1 MVPATDN
8 NLAARSPP
16 FFTAVLTVFNKLL
29 PNSSQLILSVKD
41 LSAVIAPP
49 KKPQKALDMEVIN
62 LCPSPLS
69 PKKELNVEASDSPTF
84 SQSISS

>member
-1 MVPATDN
+1 M
-8 NLAARSPP
+8 
-16 FFTAVLTVFNKLL
+16 
-29 PNSSQLILSVKD
+29 LSVKD

-84 SQSISS
+84 SQLISS